1 MSPSSS
7 TALIRGCLFGGCHNK
22 HVGAQLW
29 PVGAGTEYQALA
41 QLEQVQTGY
50 EGTLERLLLT
60 LDCSLSHPSSSY
72 QGTSLRYDLCPLSFT
87 AR

>member
-1 MSPSSS
+1 MISMLEPSSGQDGLS
-7 TALIRGCLFGGCHNK
+7 L
-22 HVGAQLW
+22 
-29 PVGAGTEYQALA
+29 PEYQALA

-50 EGTLERLLLT
+50 VGTLERLLLT

-72 QGTSLRYDLCPLSFT
+72 QGTSLCYDLCPLSFI